1 MFYNIAPLLHIFHE
15 YDTYFMSMKFNSA
28 EGKKTIFLKIVV
40 LLPSTLWELKQQ
52 SYLLPCHPMSQ
63 GEFSSFCLIH

>member
-28 EGKKTIFLKIVV
+28 EGKKNHIFENSGSTSLDSLGNETTILFVAL
-40 LLPSTLWELKQQ
+40 
-52 SYLLPCHPMSQ
+52 
-63 GEFSSFCLIH
+63 